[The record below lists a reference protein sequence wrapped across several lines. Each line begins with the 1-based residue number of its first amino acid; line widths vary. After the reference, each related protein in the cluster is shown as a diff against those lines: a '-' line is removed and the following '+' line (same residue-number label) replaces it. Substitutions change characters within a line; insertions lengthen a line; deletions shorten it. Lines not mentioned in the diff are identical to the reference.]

1 MVSGDTFRR
10 KYTAGNYKER
20 DPPPSQWKAL
30 GQDTQEILAQRAIG
44 FSCLNQNMESALT
57 RHYLPDKAYPIV
69 PGVFAPRWRFH
80 NAGMAKTLIV
90 RTTLIMWLFRPPT
103 ANAPKDLAF
112 CFPRC
117 GMRLSGTPTHLRSV
131 VGASCSPMAMLQVRE
146 QSLVFYCV
154 FELTMIRLR
163 ISR

>member
-57 RHYLPDKAYPIV
+57 RHYLPDKAYLDANCSW
-69 PGVFAPRWRFH
+69 G
-80 NAGMAKTLIV
+80 L
-90 RTTLIMWLFRPPT
+90 RTEVAFPQCWNGKDLDSKNHADHVAFPT
-103 ANAPKDLAF
+103 ANGECPKGFGVLFPKMWYEVIWDTNAF
-112 CFPRC
+112 AKRRGRFV
-117 GMRLSGTPTHLRSV
+117 LSNGDVTGE
-131 VGASCSPMAMLQVRE
+131 GAVIGVLLC
-146 QSLVFYCV
+146 
-154 FELTMIRLR
+154 IRADYD
-163 ISR
+163 

>member
-57 RHYLPDKAYPIV
+57 RHYLPDKAYLDANCSW
-69 PGVFAPRWRFH
+69 G
-80 NAGMAKTLIV
+80 L
-90 RTTLIMWLFRPPT
+90 RTEVAFPQCW
-103 ANAPKDLAF
+103 NGKDLDSKNHADHVAFPAF